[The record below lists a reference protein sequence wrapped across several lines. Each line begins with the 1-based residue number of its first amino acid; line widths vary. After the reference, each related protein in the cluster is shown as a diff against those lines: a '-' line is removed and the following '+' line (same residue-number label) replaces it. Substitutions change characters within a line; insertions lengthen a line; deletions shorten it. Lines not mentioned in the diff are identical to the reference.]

1 MAKKKEIRPSAQ
13 SPVIIAGF
21 YAFIVIAFFSG
32 LLAGY
37 IIWGSGKSPSAAA
50 ALPEKPP
57 NSVQSKVEISPAAP
71 SQQAPTQQ
79 PRRYNVST
87 DDNPSIGPANAP
99 VTIIEFSDYQ
109 CPYCRRWANQ
119 VEKQILQH
127 YGDKVRIVYRD
138 FPLTKLHPYA
148 FSAAEAA
155 DCAGEQGK
163 YWEYHDALF
172 QQKHGLG
179 EEAYKKYAQ
188 DLGLDMDKFNQ
199 CMKEHRYKDEVQND
213 LNYALKIGVK
223 STPTFFING
232 RPLVGAWPFDKFKQV
247 IDEELGAK

>member
-1 MAKKKEIRPSAQ
+1 MAKKKEVPKSTQ
-13 SPVIIAGF
+13 PPVIIAGF
-21 YAFIVIAFFSG
+21 YAFVVIAFFSG

-37 IIWGSGKSPSAAA
+37 IIWGSGKSPSAATT
-50 ALPEKPP
+50 PP
-57 NSVQSKVEISPAAP
+57 QNSTEEAQSEPAPSPAPP
-71 SQQAPTQQ
+71 SQQAATQQ
-79 PRRYNVST
+79 PRRYKISAGN
-87 DDNPSIGPANAP
+87 NPSIGPANAP

-109 CPYCRRWANQ
+109 CPYCRRWAEQ
-119 VEKQILQH
+119 VEKPLLKR
-127 YGDKVRIVYRD
+127 YGDKIRFVYRD
-138 FPLTKLHPYA
+138 FPLTKIHPYA

-179 EEAYKKYAQ
+179 DEAYKKYAQ

-199 CMKEHRYKDEVQND
+199 CLKEHRYKDEVQND
-213 LNYALKIGVK
+213 LDYALKIGVR

-232 RPLVGAWPFDKFKQV
+232 IAVVGAWPLEKFTDIIDK
-247 IDEELGAK
+247 ELANK